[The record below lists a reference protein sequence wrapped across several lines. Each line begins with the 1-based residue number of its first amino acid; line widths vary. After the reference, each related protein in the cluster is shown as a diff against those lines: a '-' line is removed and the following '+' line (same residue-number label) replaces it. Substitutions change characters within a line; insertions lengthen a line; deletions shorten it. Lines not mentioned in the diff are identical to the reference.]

1 MKYAIWRHENSLGN
15 SAEHTIGL
23 HKHLLRT
30 KDSNPIIYVEHD
42 FQRDF
47 ALCIP
52 GIKPENIKYFK
63 EEDCKLDS
71 IPADEYSSDIYIP
84 NVYRDHTT
92 YPASWADLIDDPEST
107 LLFPHEHYKNK
118 KLPKNTIVMHV
129 RESNTFNK
137 RVVGANEE
145 PTRFVN
151 PETFFEIAEHYAN
164 KGIQV
169 VRIGDK
175 NQTPFPKHP
184 NILDFAMEEERT
196 MLDELYMIS
205 ESRAYISCDS
215 GIWPLIGGMKKNLIL
230 SNITSIFYPIYPW
243 RGGSLLVEN
252 GRKLLKVQKSAIID
266 WLPVETTSLLTKKI
280 YIDDNDQ
287 MYFKDNSAEEIIETT
302 KRFL

>member
-23 HKHLLRT
+23 YKHLLRT
-30 KDSNPIIYVEHD
+30 KDSDPIIYVEHD

-52 GIKPENIKYFK
+52 GIEPENIKYF
-63 EEDCKLDS
+63 EEKHCKLDS
-71 IPADEYSSDIYIP
+71 VPHDKYSSDIYVP
-84 NVYRDHTT
+84 NVYRDYTT
-92 YPASWADLIDDPEST
+92 YPASWADLIDNPECT
-107 LLFPHEHYKNK
+107 LSFPHKHYKNK

-129 RESNTFNK
+129 RERNTFHK

-145 PTRFVN
+145 PQRFVN
-151 PETFFEIAEHYAN
+151 PNTFFEIAEYYAN

-215 GIWPLIGGMKKNLIL
+215 GIWPLVGGMKKNLVL
-230 SNITSIFYPIYPW
+230 SNITSIFYPIN
-243 RGGSLLVEN
+243 VQVNN
-252 GRKLLKVQKSAIID
+252 GKRHLKVQKSAIID
-266 WLPVETTSLLTKKI
+266 WLPKETTSLLVKKVHI
-280 YIDDNDQ
+280 NENNQ
-287 MYFKDNSAEEIIETT
+287 MYFLDNSAEQIIQAT